1 MVFSV
6 SVLLSEGE
14 NELVCDKDFLIY
26 TGLMMMNP
34 DYMLLRNKVKDLE
47 MDPEIP
53 PTLSGSPS
61 SYHHPPVA

>member
-1 MVFSV
+1 
-6 SVLLSEGE
+6 
-14 NELVCDKDFLIY
+14 
-26 TGLMMMNP
+26 MMMNP

-47 MDPEIP
+47 MDPEIL